1 MKEGTYVFQ
10 FGMKQ
15 TIRMYYFHQEYRLEI
30 DPPFSPNLIEIL
42 RSPTS
47 PSTEIKFKM
56 NNENFE
62 YCVDY
67 IYDGDAVE
75 EVTLLH

>member
-67 IYDGDAVE
+67 I
-75 EVTLLH
+75 